1 MLLGILILKRNYS
14 WCKYISVAIITIGII
29 VATLASSHSKPVNSA
44 KNTSSSPPNPIET
57 KRVYS
62 ATDFLIGI
70 SLLTFALFASARC
83 GIYQEV
89 LFTTYG
95 KHAKEALFYQ
105 VIQILKFLFYI
116 YLFYFIFTLN
126 FIQPQEWDIF

>member
-1 MLLGILILKRNYS
+1 M
-14 WCKYISVAIITIGII
+14 
-29 VATLASSHSKPVNSA
+29 ASSHSKPVNSA